1 MKFILNNAVRNKLET
16 VFKILLLVYLFL
28 GTCNL
33 TYGTPIISL
42 VMYPTFL
49 LGGLLVLWR
58 LLVAKRFIK
67 FPGLIWLVLMLVS
80 YVFSAVMNFRY
91 IGKNSI
97 VVLILWS
104 FYFLLVFVK
113 DPDRKRVDIEHEIRF
128 ISTFYLICVTALTLI
143 SHWMLLT
150 GYSLSYRDP
159 NNANYE
165 VASGFFAGRLWG
177 AFQDPNL
184 GSVMCDIAIV
194 ISVYYIWYLKK
205 KILTVLLCADIGLM
219 LFYIALSDSRNG
231 MVTLGCLAAMALFFY
246 SYRKYGKDKGF
257 KGFLKKAA
265 CVIAAGVVF
274 VGGAATPK
282 LIQKAY
288 NAVLVEEALN
298 NPSDDKGDKNE
309 NKPLLVDRGYDLKED
324 VSNRRLTIWQSGIEI
339 AMMRP
344 FTGVSFEGLLPFAKE
359 YVPDSYLL
367 TNGIW
372 EFNTLD
378 NDYLNIFVAQGFPG
392 VIVLILLMITSI
404 KILFCGIWKVS
415 KKNFPIIFICTVIV
429 CSLVVSALFQGTM
442 FYQQTPNTMLFWLL
456 LGSIVYLLSLKDEA
470 QSDS

>member
-91 IGKNSI
+91 IGKNSV

-143 SHWMLLT
+143 RHWMLLT

-194 ISVYYIWYLKK
+194 I
-205 KILTVLLCADIGLM
+205 
-219 LFYIALSDSRNG
+219 
-231 MVTLGCLAAMALFFY
+231 
-246 SYRKYGKDKGF
+246 
-257 KGFLKKAA
+257 
-265 CVIAAGVVF
+265 
-274 VGGAATPK
+274 
-282 LIQKAY
+282 
-288 NAVLVEEALN
+288 
-298 NPSDDKGDKNE
+298 
-309 NKPLLVDRGYDLKED
+309 
-324 VSNRRLTIWQSGIEI
+324 
-339 AMMRP
+339 
-344 FTGVSFEGLLPFAKE
+344 
-359 YVPDSYLL
+359 
-367 TNGIW
+367 
-372 EFNTLD
+372 
-378 NDYLNIFVAQGFPG
+378 
-392 VIVLILLMITSI
+392 
-404 KILFCGIWKVS
+404 
-415 KKNFPIIFICTVIV
+415 
-429 CSLVVSALFQGTM
+429 
-442 FYQQTPNTMLFWLL
+442 
-456 LGSIVYLLSLKDEA
+456 
-470 QSDS
+470 